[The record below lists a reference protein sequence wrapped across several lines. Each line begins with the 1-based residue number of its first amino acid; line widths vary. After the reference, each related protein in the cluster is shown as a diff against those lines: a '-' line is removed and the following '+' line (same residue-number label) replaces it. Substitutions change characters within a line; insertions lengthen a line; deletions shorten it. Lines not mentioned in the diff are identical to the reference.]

1 MMRLRR
7 MYLFSALFFFVLSF
21 SIFVQGKALAEI
33 EKDKPVKTGNVI
45 SSKTVAPTHAVIPS
59 EAESKAEKQ
68 QDIRKT
74 PSKADKRQ
82 EVVQNAPLGESVD
95 NKHEEEQDI
104 MEKALELLNNSHEYW
119 AKGEVEDALEAL
131 DQAYAI
137 LLDTNGDPDIAR
149 QKDDLRLLISKKIL
163 AIYTAKHSVTSGQRS
178 EIPMIMNSFVERE
191 IRSFQTVERDFFIQS
206 YQRSLY
212 FRPVIVEALK
222 RAGLPEELSWLPLVE
237 SGFKIRA
244 LSRARALGLW
254 QFIPSTGYK
263 YGLNRDD
270 WVDERMDV
278 EKSTQSAIGYLKD
291 LHGMFGD
298 WLTDLA
304 AYNCGE
310 GRVLRV
316 ISRQHINYLDRFWD
330 LYGQLPN
337 ETARYVPRFLATLHI
352 IKNPQKYGMNLDGP
366 AEKQPPYAY
375 DIVKTNKIM
384 NLKDVASRLDVP
396 EEQLCTLNAELR
408 HDKTPDK
415 DYNLKIPQNS
425 ADKFAQIQ
433 GDIPQADKPGASDQ
447 RRTDTV
453 KHRVKAGE
461 TVASIA
467 RKYRISTTA
476 IKKQNHSL
484 AKGGLR
490 VGQNLV
496 IAQRG
501 SSGGVK
507 DNEDRGNN
515 GRPKAANTR
524 ISYKV
529 KKGDT
534 LLSLAGR
541 FNISVDE
548 IKRVNHIKGSTLKM
562 NQVLKFDKIDYG
574 EGSGKKKGDDRAAT
588 GSSKAEKINKPGTDS
603 RDEPKTYVVKKGDNL
618 MRIAERSGNN
628 VAKIMKLNNMRDKDS
643 LQAGRVI
650 VLR

>member
-7 MYLFSALFFFVLSF
+7 MCSFLLLFFFGLVPT
-21 SIFVQGKALAEI
+21 IFVPGKVLAEL
-33 EKDKPVKTGNVI
+33 EKDKTAKTSNVI
-45 SSKTVAPTHAVIPS
+45 SSKSVSPAQAVVPP

-74 PSKADKRQ
+74 PLKTDKRQ
-82 EVVQNAPLGESVD
+82 EAVQNAPPRESVE
-95 NKHEEEQDI
+95 NRHEAEQDI
-104 MEKALELLNNSHEYW
+104 MEKALELLNSSHAYW
-119 AKGEVEDALEAL
+119 AKGEIEDALEAL

-163 AIYTAKHSVTSGQRS
+163 TIYTSKHAVTSGQRS
-178 EIPMIMNSFVERE
+178 EIPMIMNAFVERE

-278 EKSTQSAIGYLKD
+278 EKSTQAAIGYLKD

-330 LYGQLPN
+330 LYDQLPN

-352 IKNPQKYGMNLDGP
+352 IKNPQKYGMNLDAP
-366 AEKQPPYAY
+366 AEKLQPYAY
-375 DIVKTNKIM
+375 DIVRTNRLM

-396 EEQLCTLNAELR
+396 EEQLCILNAELR

-415 DYNLKIPQNS
+415 DYNFKIPQNL

-433 GDIPQADKPGASDQ
+433 NDIPQADKPRPSDE

-467 RKYRISTTA
+467 RKYRVSTTA
-476 IKKQNHSL
+476 LKKQNRFL
-484 AKGGLR
+484 TKGGLK
-490 VGQNLV
+490 VGQSLV
-496 IAQRG
+496 IALRG

-507 DNEDRGNN
+507 SNEDKGNN

-534 LLSLAGR
+534 LHSLAGR

-548 IKRVNHIKGSTLKM
+548 IKKENNIKGSTLKM
-562 NQVLKFDKIDYG
+562 NQVLKLEKTDDG
-574 EGSGKKKGDDRAAT
+574 EGTGKKKGVERAAT
-588 GSSKAEKINKPGTDS
+588 GSKAEKVSKPAADS
-603 RDEPKTYVVKKGDNL
+603 QSEPKTYVVKKGDNL

-628 VAKIMKLNNMRDKDS
+628 IAQIMKLNNMRDKDS
-643 LQAGRVI
+643 LQAGQVI